1 MASDTDQEQIEAT
14 SRGRRCSRTSVTPG
28 AIAESVPGGALDPL
42 DDEHLDTLR
51 VGVELRP
58 ELLPQRREERWCTTK
73 TKRPGPP
80 GLGPHGTGAG
90 QAAGGASGGTA
101 PRPAH
106 HRRTS
111 ATPRAM
117 RAGAQPEPGGGD
129 RYGAGTE
136 HGSDSSPPTAAGACA
151 GSHSVRRECG
161 LSAMRRR
168 FFRVIA
174 LGITCVRTR

>member
-106 HRRTS
+106 TTVERLRLLGRCEQEHSQNQAAATGMVRAPNMAQTAVPRQQRAHVPEVIPS
-111 ATPRAM
+111 AANAASPR
-117 RAGAQPEPGGGD
+117 
-129 RYGAGTE
+129 
-136 HGSDSSPPTAAGACA
+136 
-151 GSHSVRRECG
+151 
-161 LSAMRRR
+161 
-168 FFRVIA
+168 
-174 LGITCVRTR
+174 